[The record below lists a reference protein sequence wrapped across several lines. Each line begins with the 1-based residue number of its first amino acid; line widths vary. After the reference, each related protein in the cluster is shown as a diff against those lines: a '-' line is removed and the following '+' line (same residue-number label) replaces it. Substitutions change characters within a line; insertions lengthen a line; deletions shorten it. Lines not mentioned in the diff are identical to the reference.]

1 MLLPWHSD
9 WIKDLSL
16 EIRYQLLLQ
25 DIMEVKTPN
34 SSNSSNGFTGGS
46 TTMDKIKPKKFWT
59 RQRIGIIAGSTLLIG
74 FLIYQFFLSDK
85 RSKLNVE
92 QDKLTISAVTQG
104 KFDEFI
110 VVTGVVQPLKT
121 IQLDAIVGGYVTEK
135 LIEGGNMV
143 KQGEV
148 LLRLENQNLKLSF
161 LQSETEA
168 SRLVND
174 LQNTRQS
181 LKIARF
187 NLQKSLSELDF
198 QIDQARDAH
207 ERNTKLYKDKVIP
220 DADYLKTKR
229 DYERLT
235 KQRDIEVESQ
245 KYQEEN
251 SKMQISQLE
260 GTLASTQK
268 NVNLWKQTLENLS
281 VKAPVSGLLSSMNVE
296 VGSNINQGQNI
307 GQIDDLNGFKMRV
320 GVDEHYIS
328 RIFVGLAGTMDF
340 NGKEYALKIIKI
352 YPEVKSGRFE
362 VDMQF
367 DKAPELIKRGQSAP
381 IRLQLGQPSQATL
394 LAVGG
399 FFSETGGNWVYV
411 VNEDGKRAAKRKI
424 TLGRKNPE
432 YFEVLDGLKPGEKVI
447 TSSYENFG
455 DNEVLEF

>member
-1 MLLPWHSD
+1 
-9 WIKDLSL
+9 
-16 EIRYQLLLQ
+16 
-25 DIMEVKTPN
+25 MEVKTPN
-34 SSNSSNGFTGGS
+34 SPNSGNGFTGGS
-46 TTMDKIKPKKFWT
+46 STMDKIKPKKFWT
-59 RQRIGIIAGSTLLIG
+59 KQRIGIIAGSSLLVG
-74 FLIYQFFLSDK
+74 FLIYQFFFSDK

-92 QDKLTISAVTQG
+92 QDKLTISAVAQG

-121 IQLDAIVGGYVTEK
+121 IQLDAIVGGYVTDK

-143 KQGEV
+143 KQGDV

-198 QIDQARDAH
+198 QIDQAKDAH
-207 ERNTKLYKDKVIP
+207 DRNTTLYKDKVIP
-220 DADYLKTKR
+220 DAEYLKTKR
-229 DYERLT
+229 DYERLV
-235 KQRDIEVESQ
+235 KQRDIEIESQ

-251 SKMQISQLE
+251 AKMQISQLE

-296 VGSNINQGQNI
+296 IGSNINQGQNI

-328 RIFVGLAGTMDF
+328 RIFAGLTGTMDF
-340 NGKEYALKIIKI
+340 NGKEYGLKIIKI

-394 LAVGG
+394 LPVGG

-411 VNEDGKRAAKRKI
+411 VNADGKRASKRNI

-432 YFEVLDGLKPGEKVI
+432 FFEVLDGLKPGEKVI

-455 DNEVLEF
+455 DIEVLEF

>member
-1 MLLPWHSD
+1 
-9 WIKDLSL
+9 
-16 EIRYQLLLQ
+16 
-25 DIMEVKTPN
+25 MEVKTPN
-34 SSNSSNGFTGGS
+34 STSTSNGFSGGS
-46 TTMDKIKPKKFWT
+46 TMDRVKPKKFWNT
-59 RQRIGIIAGSTLLIG
+59 KRISIIGGSVLLAA
-74 FLIYQFFLSDK
+74 FLIYQFFFADT

-92 QDKLTISAVTQG
+92 QDKLTISTVQKG

-143 KQGEV
+143 KQGDV
-148 LLRLENQNLKLSF
+148 LLRLENQNLKLQF

-174 LQNTRQS
+174 LQNTRQN
-181 LKIARF
+181 LKVARF
-187 NLQKSLSELDF
+187 TLQKTLSDLDF
-198 QIDQARDAH
+198 QLDQAKDAH
-207 ERNTKLYKDKVIP
+207 DRNVKLYKDKVIP
-220 DADYLKTKR
+220 EADYLKTKR
-229 DYERLT
+229 DYEKLV
-235 KQRDIEVESQ
+235 KQREIEIESQ

-251 SKMQISQLE
+251 ARMQISQLE

-268 NVNLWKQTLENLS
+268 NVGLWRQTLDNLV
-281 VKAPVSGLLSSMNVE
+281 VKAPVSGLLSSMNIE
-296 VGSNINQGQNI
+296 VGSNISQGQNI

-320 GVDEHYIS
+320 SVDEHYLS
-328 RIFVGLAGTMDF
+328 RIFVGLTGSMEF
-340 NGKEYALKIIKI
+340 NGKDYGLKIIKI
-352 YPEVKSGRFE
+352 YPEILSGRFE
-362 VDMQF
+362 VDMKF
-367 DKAPELIKRGQSAP
+367 DNGAPEMVKRGQSAP

-394 LAVGG
+394 LPVGG

-411 VNEDGKRAAKRKI
+411 VAEGGKRAAKRKI

-432 YFEVLDGLKPGEKVI
+432 YFEVLEGLQPGEKVI

>member
-1 MLLPWHSD
+1 
-9 WIKDLSL
+9 
-16 EIRYQLLLQ
+16 
-25 DIMEVKTPN
+25 
-34 SSNSSNGFTGGS
+34 
-46 TTMDKIKPKKFWT
+46 MDRVKPKKFWNSK
-59 RQRIGIIAGSTLLIG
+59 RIGIIGGSVLLVS
-74 FLIYQFFLSDK
+74 FLIYQFIFADK

-92 QDKLTISAVTQG
+92 QDKLTISEVKQG

-110 VVTGVVQPLKT
+110 VVTGVVHPLKT

-143 KQGEV
+143 KQGDV

-174 LQNTRQS
+174 LQNTRQN
-181 LKIARF
+181 LKVARF
-187 NLQKSLSELDF
+187 TLQKTLSDLDF
-198 QIDQARDAH
+198 QLDQAKDAH
-207 ERNTKLYKDKVIP
+207 ERNIKLYRDKVIP
-220 DADYLKTKR
+220 EADYLKTKR
-229 DYERLT
+229 DYEKLVR
-235 KQRDIEVESQ
+235 QREIEIESQ

-251 SKMQISQLE
+251 AKMQITQLE

-268 NVNLWKQTLENLS
+268 NVSLWRQTLDNLV
-281 VKAPVSGLLSSMNVE
+281 VKAPVSGLLSSMNIE
-296 VGSNINQGQNI
+296 VGSNISQGQNI

-320 GVDEHYIS
+320 SVDEHYLS
-328 RIFVGLAGTMDF
+328 RIFVGLSGSMEF
-340 NGKEYALKIIKI
+340 NGKDYALKIIKI
-352 YPEVKSGRFE
+352 YPEISSGRFE
-362 VDMQF
+362 VDMKF
-367 DKAPELIKRGQSAP
+367 DNGAPELVKRGQSAP

-394 LAVGG
+394 LPVGG

-411 VNEDGKRAAKRKI
+411 VGDGGKRAAKRRI

-432 YFEVLDGLKPGEKVI
+432 YFEVLEGLKPGEKVI

>member
-1 MLLPWHSD
+1 LWHSD
-9 WIKDLSL
+9 WIKEVIL
-16 EIRYQLLLQ
+16 RTGHQLLLQ
-25 DIMEVKTPN
+25 NIMEVKTPN
-34 SSNSSNGFTGGS
+34 SPASSNGFTGGS

-59 RQRIGIIAGSTLLIG
+59 KQRIGIIVGSTLLAG

-92 QDKLTISAVTQG
+92 QDKLTISAVSQG

-198 QIDQARDAH
+198 QIDQAKDAH
-207 ERNTKLYKDKVIP
+207 DRNTKLYKDKVIP

-229 DYERLT
+229 DYERLV
-235 KQRDIEVESQ
+235 KQREIEIESQ

-251 SKMQISQLE
+251 AKMQISQLE

-328 RIFVGLAGTMDF
+328 RIFAGLTGTMDF

-367 DKAPELIKRGQSAP
+367 DKAPELIKRVQSAP

-394 LAVGG
+394 LPVGG

-411 VNEDGKRAAKRKI
+411 VNEDGKRASKRKI

>member
-1 MLLPWHSD
+1 
-9 WIKDLSL
+9 
-16 EIRYQLLLQ
+16 
-25 DIMEVKTPN
+25 
-34 SSNSSNGFTGGS
+34 
-46 TTMDKIKPKKFWT
+46 MDRVKPKKFWNT
-59 RQRIGIIAGSTLLIG
+59 KRISMIGGGVLLAA
-74 FLIYQFFLSDK
+74 FLVYQFFFADT

-92 QDKLTISAVTQG
+92 QDKLTISEVRQG

-143 KQGEV
+143 KQGDV

-174 LQNTRQS
+174 LQNTRQN
-181 LKIARF
+181 LKVARF
-187 NLQKSLSELDF
+187 TLQKTLSDLDF
-198 QIDQARDAH
+198 QLDQAKDAH
-207 ERNTKLYKDKVIP
+207 DRNVKLFKDKVIP
-220 DADYLKTKR
+220 EADYLKTKR
-229 DYERLT
+229 DYEKLVR
-235 KQRDIEVESQ
+235 QREIEIESQ

-251 SKMQISQLE
+251 AKMQITQLE

-268 NVNLWKQTLENLS
+268 NVGLWRQTLDNLV

-320 GVDEHYIS
+320 SVDEHYIS
-328 RIFVGLAGTMDF
+328 RIFVGLQGSMEF
-340 NGKEYALKIIKI
+340 NGKDYGLKIIKI
-352 YPEVKSGRFE
+352 YPEVLSGRFE

-367 DKAPELIKRGQSAP
+367 DKGAPELIKRGQSAP

-394 LAVGG
+394 LPVGG

-411 VNEDGKRAAKRKI
+411 VGDDGKRASKRNI

-432 YFEVLDGLKPGEKVI
+432 YFEVLEGLKPGEKVI

>member
-1 MLLPWHSD
+1 
-9 WIKDLSL
+9 
-16 EIRYQLLLQ
+16 
-25 DIMEVKTPN
+25 
-34 SSNSSNGFTGGS
+34 
-46 TTMDKIKPKKFWT
+46 MDRVKPKKFWNT
-59 RQRIGIIAGSTLLIG
+59 KRISIMGGSVLLAA
-74 FLIYQFFLSDK
+74 FLIYQFFFADT

-92 QDKLTISAVTQG
+92 QDKLTISTVQKG

-143 KQGEV
+143 KQGDV

-174 LQNTRQS
+174 LQNTRQN
-181 LKIARF
+181 LKVARF
-187 NLQKSLSELDF
+187 TLQKTLSDLDF
-198 QIDQARDAH
+198 QLDQAKDAH
-207 ERNTKLYKDKVIP
+207 ERNVKLYKDKVIP
-220 DADYLKTKR
+220 EADYLKTKR
-229 DYERLT
+229 DYEKLVR
-235 KQRDIEVESQ
+235 QREIEIESQ

-251 SKMQISQLE
+251 AKMQITQLE

-268 NVNLWKQTLENLS
+268 NVSLWRQTLDNLV
-281 VKAPVSGLLSSMNVE
+281 VKAPVSGLLSSMNIE
-296 VGSNINQGQNI
+296 VGSNISQGQNI

-320 GVDEHYIS
+320 SVDEHYLS
-328 RIFVGLAGTMDF
+328 RIFVGLTGSMEF
-340 NGKEYALKIIKI
+340 NGKDYGLKIIKI
-352 YPEVKSGRFE
+352 YPEILSGRFE
-362 VDMQF
+362 VDMKF
-367 DKAPELIKRGQSAP
+367 DNGAPEMVKRGQSAP

-394 LAVGG
+394 LPVGG

-411 VNEDGKRAAKRKI
+411 VSDGGKRAAKRKI

-432 YFEVLDGLKPGEKVI
+432 YFEVLEGLQPGEKVI

>member
-1 MLLPWHSD
+1 
-9 WIKDLSL
+9 
-16 EIRYQLLLQ
+16 
-25 DIMEVKTPN
+25 MEVKTPN
-34 SSNSSNGFTGGS
+34 SPGTSNGFTGGS
-46 TTMDKIKPKKFWT
+46 SNMDKLKPKKFWNS
-59 RQRIGIIAGSTLLIG
+59 RRISFTTGGILL
-74 FLIYQFFLSDK
+74 LSLLVYQFFFRDN
-85 RSKLNVE
+85 RSKLNVDR
-92 QDKLTISAVTQG
+92 DKQTVSIVSQG

-143 KQGEV
+143 KQGDV
-148 LLRLENQNLKLSF
+148 LLKLENQNLKLSF

-181 LKIARF
+181 LRIARF
-187 NLQKSLSELDF
+187 NLQKTLSELDF

-229 DYERLT
+229 EFERLT
-235 KQRDIEVESQ
+235 KQREIEIESQ

-251 SKMQISQLE
+251 SRMQISQLE

-268 NVNLWKQTLENLS
+268 NVSLWRQTLDNLV
-281 VKAPVSGLLSSMNVE
+281 VKAPVTGLLSSMNVE
-296 VGSNINQGQNI
+296 VGSNISQGQNI

-320 GVDEHYIS
+320 SVDEHYIS
-328 RIFVGLAGTMDF
+328 RIFVGLQGSMDF
-340 NGKEYALKIIKI
+340 NGKAYALKIIKI

-367 DKAPELIKRGQSAP
+367 ETAPELIKRGQSAP
-381 IRLQLGQPSQATL
+381 IRLQLGQPSQAIL
-394 LAVGG
+394 LPVGG

-411 VNEDGKRAAKRKI
+411 LNDAENRATKRKI
-424 TLGRKNPE
+424 TLGRKSPE
-432 YFEVLDGLKPGEKVI
+432 YYEVLEGLKPGEKVI
-447 TSSYENFG
+447 TSSYESFG

>member
-1 MLLPWHSD
+1 
-9 WIKDLSL
+9 
-16 EIRYQLLLQ
+16 
-25 DIMEVKTPN
+25 MEVKTPN
-34 SSNSSNGFTGGS
+34 APSSGNGFTGGS
-46 TTMDKIKPKKFWT
+46 STMDKIKPKKFWT
-59 RQRIGIIAGSTLLIG
+59 TKRIGLIAGGILLSG
-74 FLIYQFFLSDK
+74 FLIYQFFFSDK

-92 QDKLTISAVTQG
+92 QDKLTISSVSQG

-187 NLQKSLSELDF
+187 NLQKALSELDF
-198 QIDQARDAH
+198 QIDQAKDSH
-207 ERNTKLYKDKVIP
+207 DRNTKLYKDKVIP

-229 DYERLT
+229 DYERLV
-235 KQRDIEVESQ
+235 KQRDIEIESQ

-251 SKMQISQLE
+251 AKMQIAQLE

-328 RIFVGLAGTMDF
+328 RIFAGLTGTMDF
-340 NGKEYALKIIKI
+340 NGKSYGLKIIKI

-362 VDMQF
+362 VDMEF

-394 LAVGG
+394 LPVGG

-411 VNEDGKRAAKRKI
+411 ISDDSKRAVKRNI

>member
-1 MLLPWHSD
+1 
-9 WIKDLSL
+9 
-16 EIRYQLLLQ
+16 
-25 DIMEVKTPN
+25 MEVKTPN

-59 RQRIGIIAGSTLLIG
+59 KQRIGIIAGSVLLAG
-74 FLIYQFFLSDK
+74 FLIYQFFFSDK
-85 RSKLNVE
+85 RSKLNVD
-92 QDKLTISAVTQG
+92 QDKMTISSVSQG

-148 LLRLENQNLKLSF
+148 LLKLENQSLKLSF

-198 QIDQARDAH
+198 QIDQAKDAH

-229 DYERLT
+229 DYERLV
-235 KQRDIEVESQ
+235 KQRDIEIESQ

-251 SKMQISQLE
+251 AKMQINQLE

-394 LAVGG
+394 LPVGG

-411 VNEDGKRAAKRKI
+411 VNEDGKRAAKRNI

-447 TSSYENFG
+447 TSSYESYG